1 MRQASKTEL
10 PACPTAAALKVFGD
24 AWTLFIVDALGGGS
38 KRFSELERSIPDICP
53 VTLSGRL
60 RKLETLGFINREEK
74 TLDKLSVSYS
84 LTRQGADML
93 PIIRKM
99 RAYAE
104 KHLS

>member
-1 MRQASKTEL
+1 MHQTLKKQTSPC
-10 PACPTAAALKVFGD
+10 PAAAALRVFGD
-24 AWTLFIVDALGGGS
+24 AWTLFIVDALGQGAQ
-38 KRFSELERSIPDICP
+38 RFSKLERAIPDICP

-60 RKLETLGFINREEK
+60 RKLERLGFVKREER

-93 PIIRKM
+93 PIIKKM
-99 RAYAE
+99 RAYAT

>member
-1 MRQASKTEL
+1 MRQARHQEL
-10 PACPTAAALKVFGD
+10 PACPAAAALRVFGD
-24 AWTLFIVDALGGGS
+24 AWTLFIIDALRSGS
-38 KRFSELERSIPDICP
+38 KRFSELERAIPDICP

-60 RKLETLGFINREEK
+60 RKLEKLGFVKREEK

-84 LTRQGADML
+84 LTAQGADML
-93 PIIRKM
+93 PIIKNM